1 MRTIEQRREHAK
13 GMWSRMTPEQK
24 AERSAKISAAL
35 TGKKRRKKR
44 EVRGGGNLGEMT
56 FRDYI
61 AVRVLQMYAV
71 NAAAAG
77 WDMKD
82 CARDAYL
89 WADALIAER
98 GTK

>member
-13 GMWSRMTPEQK
+13 GMWNRMTPEQK

-71 NAAAAG
+71 NAAAAN

-82 CARDAYL
+82 CAKDAYL

-98 GTK
+98 GVK